1 MAAAGDAEDEP
12 RIETLGQLV
21 GTVLAYL
28 VMGAIALAVVDLL
41 FVTFS
46 GGDFGR
52 IPGWMAA
59 VPTVF
64 VFTDQFRRCTG
75 ASRWAIT
82 VVGAILALGAG
93 IAVTLLLP
101 PTWLPLVT
109 GGIGGLTAAVAFAV
123 LWYAGIQTYG
133 EERPR

>member
-1 MAAAGDAEDEP
+1 MATAGGEEDKP
-12 RIETLGQLV
+12 RIETLGQLI

-28 VMGAIALAVVDLL
+28 VMGAVALAVVDLL
-41 FVTFS
+41 FVTAA

-59 VPTVF
+59 LPTVF
-64 VFTDQFRRCTG
+64 VFTEQFRRYAG
-75 ASRWAIT
+75 AARWAIT
-82 VVGAILALGAG
+82 VVGAVLALGAG
-93 IAVTLLLP
+93 IALTLLLP

-109 GGIGGLTAAVAFAV
+109 GGIGGLAAAVAFAV

-133 EERPR
+133 EERP

>member
-1 MAAAGDAEDEP
+1 MAPADGAEDKP

-28 VMGAIALAVVDLL
+28 VMGAVALAVVDLL
-41 FVTFS
+41 FVTAA

-59 VPTVF
+59 LPTVF
-64 VFTDQFRRCTG
+64 VFTDQFRRYTG

-82 VVGAILALGAG
+82 AVGAVLALGAG

-109 GGIGGLTAAVAFAV
+109 GGIGGLAAAVAFAV